1 MDGITAKRILIALV
15 KKLGYSTVRRANYDH
30 QYALIAIKNGFSRK
44 VLVKPI
50 DETSFC
56 KFNYFTCKSS
66 RWEQL
71 LNALVGCEVRLSVG
85 RDCIAQ
91 PLVAVYSVE
100 QLAIDLELEGHL
112 KNV

>member
-30 QYALIAIKNGFSRK
+30 QYTLIAIKNGLSRK
-44 VLVKPI
+44 ILVRPI
-50 DETSFC
+50 SETSF
-56 KFNYFTCKSS
+56 FPFRYLTCKSS
-66 RWEQL
+66 KWEQL
-71 LNALVGCEVRLSVG
+71 LNTLVGCEVRLSVG
-85 RDCIAQ
+85 KDFIVQ
-91 PLVAVYSVE
+91 PPIAVYSIE